1 MEEIETGMRIMENV
15 LINCEGT
22 KKIVKEKDLDFLSE
36 SAFNDVCT
44 GGNPRETSSEEIKR
58 LYESLI

>member
-22 KKIVKEKDLDFLSE
+22 KKIVKEK
-36 SAFNDVCT
+36 
-44 GGNPRETSSEEIKR
+44 I
-58 LYESLI
+58 

>member
-1 MEEIETGMRIMENV
+1 MIFMVRF
-15 LINCEGT
+15 
-22 KKIVKEKDLDFLSE
+22 KELYKEDLEFLSE